1 MNINLKLKL
10 KLVNQQAEIKVIKT
24 SATILLNPY
33 YASEDEIISVFSDL
47 TDEKL
52 LLTRKLIFNNS
63 ILALNLTRTVEK
75 LNILPSVELFAL
87 RRDLTICLT
96 TNDLAKHLNKD
107 LINANQR
114 SKTLGDFAVS
124 TSTRAD
130 NTVLK
135 EVLANSSNCIAELK
149 GLILDI
155 ESERVLPKAF
165 TKGILNPNSKMSSRL
180 WWLEDFPIKIS
191 DSYATT
197 KYMWNGE
204 KYKAASFNLRSLDSQ
219 GDN

>member
-10 KLVNQQAEIKVIKT
+10 KLVNQQTETKIVNT
-24 SATILLNPY
+24 SATMLLNPY

-52 LLTRKLIFNNS
+52 LLTRKLIFSNS
-63 ILALNLTRTVEK
+63 ILALNLTRTIEK
-75 LNILPSVELFAL
+75 LAILPVVELFAL

-107 LINANQR
+107 LINSTQR
-114 SKTLGDFAVS
+114 SKSLGDFAVS
-124 TSTRAD
+124 TSTRGD

-135 EVLANSSNCIAELK
+135 EVLANSSNCVLELK

-165 TKGILNPNSKMSSRL
+165 TKGILNPNSKTSSRL
-180 WWLEDFPIKIS
+180 WWLEDLSIKIS
-191 DSYATT
+191 DSYATN

-204 KYKAASFNLRSLDSQ
+204 KYKAASFNTRFLNRQ